1 MMRQAAALAAALA
14 VAFALGCG
22 SDNDAPTTPVVGT
35 KTVAITAGQG
45 SGRVTSSN
53 NKIDCRFTNGAA
65 SGTCSAAFDSGSTAT
80 LTATPDAGNEFVA
93 WSGDCTGATCQLS
106 VTRDV
111 TASPRFVATQ
121 AELTVELTTPN
132 ADDGAILFVVSGPS
146 VLAVTPAR
154 RRGDARE
161 SHDGE
166 WNDDEHDPVAWQPRE
181 RRGREGRRPRPGSR
195 WHVHGADGPGSHAR
209 ERRLLSTDGSERVSG
224 DVASLSRA
232 ALDMRYG
239 ALHLRGALA
248 PQP

>member
-121 AELTVELTTPN
+121 GELTVELTTPN

-146 VLAVTPAR
+146 VLAVTPTAGVEMLENR
-154 RRGDARE
+154 TTANGTTT
-161 SHDGE
+161 
-166 WNDDEHDPVAWQPRE
+166 
-181 RRGREGRRPRPGSR
+181 
-195 WHVHGADGPGSHAR
+195 
-209 ERRLLSTDGSERVSG
+209 STI
-224 DVASLSRA
+224 L
-232 ALDMRYG
+232 
-239 ALHLRGALA
+239 LRGNLGSGAVGKVAVRGLDLDGA
-248 PQP
+248 YTAQMVQAAARASGGYSQRTDLSAYRVTLRR

>member
-121 AELTVELTTPN
+121 GELTVELTTPN

-146 VLAVTPAR
+146 VLAVTPAVGVEMLENR
-154 RRGDARE
+154 TTANGTTT
-161 SHDGE
+161 
-166 WNDDEHDPVAWQPRE
+166 
-181 RRGREGRRPRPGSR
+181 
-195 WHVHGADGPGSHAR
+195 
-209 ERRLLSTDGSERVSG
+209 STI
-224 DVASLSRA
+224 L
-232 ALDMRYG
+232 
-239 ALHLRGALA
+239 LRGNLA
-248 PQP
+248 SGAVGKVAVRGLDLDGAYTAQMVQAAARASGGYSQRTDLSAYRVTLRR

>member
-121 AELTVELTTPN
+121 GELTVELTTPN

-146 VLAVTPAR
+146 VLGITPAAGVEMLENR
-154 RRGDARE
+154 TTANGTTT
-161 SHDGE
+161 
-166 WNDDEHDPVAWQPRE
+166 
-181 RRGREGRRPRPGSR
+181 
-195 WHVHGADGPGSHAR
+195 
-209 ERRLLSTDGSERVSG
+209 STI
-224 DVASLSRA
+224 L
-232 ALDMRYG
+232 
-239 ALHLRGALA
+239 LRGNLA
-248 PQP
+248 SGAVGKVVVRGLDLDGTYTAQMVQAAARASGGYSQRTDLSAYRVTLRR